1 MLSIIKNCKGE
12 LSLEPNFNKI
22 TKAGYDHLKAEIRD
36 LEAARP
42 NKIKILSAARALG
55 DLSENAEYSAAKR
68 DLRHLESRMRFLK
81 KQLQYAKIYTPSN
94 QDTVEVGKT
103 VTFEFMDDHATQTYQ
118 IVGTPEVDIEH
129 KKISIASPIGSA
141 LLNHHSGDVVTV
153 AAPNLT
159 YKIKIVSIKI

>member
-1 MLSIIKNCKGE
+1 M
-12 LSLEPNFNKI
+12 SLEPNFNKI

-81 KQLQYAKIYTPSN
+81 KT
-94 QDTVEVGKT
+94 T
-103 VTFEFMDDHATQTYQ
+103 
-118 IVGTPEVDIEH
+118 
-129 KKISIASPIGSA
+129 SIRK
-141 LLNHHSGDVVTV
+141 
-153 AAPNLT
+153 NLHPF
-159 YKIKIVSIKI
+159 